1 MKVFN
6 LAVGMGFIALGAVIY
21 LGTWFIIFPVILPE
35 GRYPVILAAIPALP
49 LIWPA
54 WIFLKKAGIEKGTY
68 PTSTSR
74 LYTIAFVVVFA
85 LLFIAYGLGL
95 LDE

>member
-1 MKVFN
+1 MKVVY
-6 LAVGMGFIALGAVIY
+6 LVLGMGMIALGLLIY
-21 LGTWFIIFPVILPE
+21 LATWFILFPSILPA

-54 WIFLKKAGIEKGTY
+54 WIFLKKAGIQWGTY
-68 PTSTSR
+68 PTSTTR
-74 LYTIAFVVVFA
+74 LYVIAFVIF
-85 LLFIAYGLGL
+85 LGIFIAAVFLGL

>member
-6 LAVGMGFIALGAVIY
+6 LVVGTGFFLLGAAVY
-21 LGTWFIIFPVILPE
+21 LGTWFIIFPLILPE

-68 PTSTSR
+68 PTSTGR
-74 LYTIAFVVVFA
+74 LYAIAFVVVFG
-85 LLFIAYGLGL
+85 LLILAASLGL
-95 LDE
+95 IE